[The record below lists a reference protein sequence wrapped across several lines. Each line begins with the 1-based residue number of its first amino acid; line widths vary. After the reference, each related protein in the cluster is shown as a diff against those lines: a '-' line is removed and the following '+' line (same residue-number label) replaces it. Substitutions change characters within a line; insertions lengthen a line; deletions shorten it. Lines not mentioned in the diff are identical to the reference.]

1 MSKQTQKYIEDM
13 KRMYDVLIK
22 KENLSFIELSF
33 LEIYRKTIEGVA

>member
-1 MSKQTQKYIEDM
+1 MIKQTQQYIEEM

-22 KENLSFIELSF
+22 KESLSSIELCF